1 MTCILCLEKYKTKI
15 LSFLV
20 LFIITFVF
28 FVIVQPKQGH
38 SPKIG
43 FTFKVYDKDTYCYH
57 IHHWVYMLTLSL
69 FTIIIVLL
77 SQGTFNEIIMAILGF
92 LIGGSMSDLV
102 YKDFYKFIV
111 KC

>member
-15 LSFLV
+15 LSFLA
-20 LFIITFVF
+20 LFIITFVL
-28 FVIVQPKQGH
+28 VQPKQGN

-77 SQGTFNEIIMAILGF
+77 SQGTFMAILGF
-92 LIGGSMSDLV
+92 LIGGSISDLV

>member
-15 LSFLV
+15 LRFLV
-20 LFIITFVF
+20 LFIITFVV
-28 FVIVQPKQGH
+28 FVIVQPKQGN

-77 SQGTFNEIIMAILGF
+77 SQGTFMAILGF
-92 LIGGSMSDLV
+92 LIGGSISDLV